1 MNTTTLIQRSPEWF
15 DERLGSLG
23 ASEIYDATAMLKSG
37 KGYTS
42 KREDMIIKKL
52 VERLTGKGQ
61 VRPKA
66 PTIQHGI
73 DYETP
78 GRVAYEFAFDVSV
91 KEVGLFKHNR
101 IARTHASPDGVRS
114 DSNIG
119 IEIKCPTSA
128 THLETIMS
136 DELPENYRPQCLWQM
151 ACAGFEAVHYVSYDP
166 RFPEGS
172 QLFVQVVERD
182 DKAISIL
189 EEQVEEFL
197 HELDDREKAFR
208 ARFMTREAA

>member
-1 MNTTTLIQRSPEWF
+1 MTTETLIQRSQDWY

-23 ASEIYDATAMLKSG
+23 ASEVYDATAMLKSG

-42 KREDMIIKKL
+42 KREDMLVKKL
-52 VERLTGKGQ
+52 VERLTGRGQ
-61 VRPKA
+61 TKTKA
-66 PTIQHGI
+66 ATIQHGI
-73 DYETP
+73 DFETP

-101 IARTHASPDGVRS
+101 IARTHASPDGVRN

-128 THLETIMS
+128 THLETIML
-136 DELPENYRPQCLWQM
+136 DELPEQYRPQCLWQM

-172 QLFVQVVERD
+172 QLYVQVVERD

-197 HELDDREKAFR
+197 HELNERETAFR
-208 ARFMTREAA
+208 ERFQRREAA